1 MTGTGSEKYPFIV
14 DNWEDFRKIH
24 TNSDNT
30 YVRWADSENK
40 VIDFNNIMPSGFSE
54 DIVFPANVDFNG
66 WKLRNIRINSGGII
80 CLNISNLIIE
90 DFIFSSAE
98 YGFLTGFPNRAGNM
112 KNCVISGN
120 ISCENS
126 LSLLSNVTATDCAFN
141 VKVETDSEFW
151 LTKSTW
157 GDFRNCD
164 TVLDITANEI
174 RLTYNKFSGQCY
186 FRGNFN
192 VTGDLPVVISAE
204 RGNIFDF
211 YCNREIQYTGK
222 GLCIYNSDKLKTTD
236 NSSNNILPCTTEQLK
251 NADFLYS
258 IGFPIR
264 TEKEH
269 TFTLEQGDIDII
281 PGLNIPN
288 PTPQYDNNT
297 VRTVEYIPITT
308 AYSDITVN
316 ATAFIN
322 SIPRTPEVQMFYYN
336 NIGDSKITGNSDYSK
351 ESPIT
356 ENISKYG
363 DYFRIQCNFLKVKI
377 FVHSNIRLFPENV
390 EMTID
395 GNNYSWYIDTN
406 GYPHGDSMP
415 YAPARKPIVS
425 PVPQREYVIIYD
437 KNTAQ
442 DDFNNNGMA
451 VLEPI
456 SCTVTENF
464 NADWTV
470 TLEHPIDRNQKWKY
484 IKEFNILKVLGQ
496 LFTIKKIEHSW
507 SGNSGKVTAYAEH
520 IFYQLNDRWIF
531 KGADIYAESGYWLIR
546 SILEHSDTKH
556 QSGHISYN
564 FNFYS
569 DITNE
574 TVDFDMSTI
583 AYYKWNPL
591 QNAMTPVEMLLG
603 SDGFTANFGGDLYR
617 DNFYFSLNEHMEHH
631 LENSFDIHVGL
642 NLHGIRRTVDTAEL
656 CTHFTAYDKYGSG
669 VSVYW
674 DIHGG
679 IPHHIVRSQEYN
691 FGDNYEESDID
702 LIGHEAQKYF
712 GQHME
717 PQIEISVDLEDVR
730 YNPDYAEFANNPRY
744 KVGDRGRIYD
754 ERLGISV
761 DSHIVRTVKD
771 GLSGKNLEITFSNV
785 TGFGNFGDYDISFE
799 QIAKPDLPENPAENE

>member
-1 MTGTGSEKYPFIV
+1 MTGTGTEKYPFIV
-14 DNWEDFRKIH
+14 DNWEDFRKI
-24 TNSDNT
+24 NT
-30 YVRWADSENK
+30 ISPSIYVKWKDTENK
-40 VIDFNNIMPSGFSE
+40 VIDFNNIMPDGFSE
-54 DIVFPANVDFNG
+54 DVIFPANVDFNG
-66 WKLRNIRINSGGII
+66 WKLRNIRINSGGIV

-90 DFIFSSAE
+90 DFVFSSSE
-98 YGFLTGFPNRAGNM
+98 YVFRTGFPNRAGSM

-120 ISCENS
+120 IGNKNS
-126 LSLLSNVTATDCAFN
+126 VYLLEDVTATDCGFN
-141 VKVETDSEFW
+141 VRAETDSEFW

-164 TVLDITANEI
+164 TVLDITANKI
-174 RLTYNKFSGQCY
+174 RLNYNYSSGQCY
-186 FRGNFN
+186 FKGNFN
-192 VTGDLPVVISAE
+192 VTGDSPVNINSE

-222 GLCIYNSDKLKTTD
+222 GLSVYNSDKLKITD
-236 NSSNNILPCTTEQLK
+236 NSSSNILPCTTEQLK

-269 TFTLEQGDIDII
+269 KFTLEQGDIDII
-281 PGLNIPN
+281 PGLNISA
-288 PTPQYDNNT
+288 PTSQYDRNT
-297 VRTVEYIPITT
+297 VRTVEYIPVTT

-316 ATAFIN
+316 ATAIIN
-322 SIPRTPEVQMFYYN
+322 SIPRTPEVQIFCYN
-336 NIGDSKITGNSDYSK
+336 NIEYSKITFNSDYRK
-351 ESPIT
+351 TSPVT

-363 DYFRIQCNFLKVKI
+363 DNTRIQCNFLRVKV
-377 FVHSNIRLFPENV
+377 FVQSLRLLPENV

-395 GNNYSWYIDTN
+395 GNDYSWYIDTN
-406 GYPHGDSMP
+406 GYPHADGMP

-425 PVPQREYVIIYD
+425 AVPQREYVIIYD
-437 KNTAQ
+437 KNTSQ

-456 SCTVTENF
+456 SCIVTENF

-470 TLEHPIDRNQKWKY
+470 TLEHSIDNNQKWKY

-507 SGNSGKVTAYAEH
+507 SGNSGKVVAYAEH

-569 DITNE
+569 DISNE
-574 TVDFDMSTI
+574 TVDFDMSKI
-583 AYYKWNPL
+583 GYYKWNPL
-591 QNAMTPVEMLLG
+591 QNPMTPVEMLLG

-631 LENSFDIHVGL
+631 LEDSFDIHVGL
-642 NLHGIRRTVDTAEL
+642 NLQGIRRTVDTAEL

-679 IPHHIVRSQEYN
+679 IPHHVVRSQEYD
-691 FGDNYEESDID
+691 FGDNYEESDIE

-717 PQIEISVDLEDVR
+717 PQIEISVDLEDVK

-761 DSHIVRTVKD
+761 DAHITRTVKD
-771 GLSGKNLEITFSNV
+771 GLFGKNLEITFSNV

-799 QIAKPDLPENPAENE
+799 EIAKPDLPENPEENE

>member
-1 MTGTGSEKYPFIV
+1 
-14 DNWEDFRKIH
+14 
-24 TNSDNT
+24 
-30 YVRWADSENK
+30 
-40 VIDFNNIMPSGFSE
+40 
-54 DIVFPANVDFNG
+54 
-66 WKLRNIRINSGGII
+66 
-80 CLNISNLIIE
+80 
-90 DFIFSSAE
+90 
-98 YGFLTGFPNRAGNM
+98 
-112 KNCVISGN
+112 
-120 ISCENS
+120 
-126 LSLLSNVTATDCAFN
+126 
-141 VKVETDSEFW
+141 
-151 LTKSTW
+151 
-157 GDFRNCD
+157 
-164 TVLDITANEI
+164 
-174 RLTYNKFSGQCY
+174 
-186 FRGNFN
+186 
-192 VTGDLPVVISAE
+192 
-204 RGNIFDF
+204 
-211 YCNREIQYTGK
+211 
-222 GLCIYNSDKLKTTD
+222 
-236 NSSNNILPCTTEQLK
+236 
-251 NADFLYS
+251 
-258 IGFPIR
+258 
-264 TEKEH
+264 
-269 TFTLEQGDIDII
+269 
-281 PGLNIPN
+281 
-288 PTPQYDNNT
+288 
-297 VRTVEYIPITT
+297 
-308 AYSDITVN
+308 
-316 ATAFIN
+316 
-322 SIPRTPEVQMFYYN
+322 
-336 NIGDSKITGNSDYSK
+336 
-351 ESPIT
+351 
-356 ENISKYG
+356 
-363 DYFRIQCNFLKVKI
+363 
-377 FVHSNIRLFPENV
+377 
-390 EMTID
+390 
-395 GNNYSWYIDTN
+395 
-406 GYPHGDSMP
+406 
-415 YAPARKPIVS
+415 
-425 PVPQREYVIIYD
+425 
-437 KNTAQ
+437 
-442 DDFNNNGMA
+442 MA

-496 LFTIKKIEHSW
+496 LFTIKKVEHSW

-569 DITNE
+569 DISNE

-591 QNAMTPVEMLLG
+591 QNPMTPVEMLLG

-717 PQIEISVDLEDVR
+717 PQIEISVDLEDVK

-771 GLSGKNLEITFSNV
+771 GISGKNLEITFSNV
-785 TGFGNFGDYDISFE
+785 TGFGNFGDYDINFE
-799 QIAKPDLPENPAENE
+799 QIAKPDLPENPAKNE